1 MKRMAYLLI
10 SATVLAGCGG
20 DEAKTGDKS
29 LLNFQEQANQ
39 RLGETTTTTAAPTT
53 TTSVTGPGGK
63 PYSQGGTAG
72 ATPTTARPTAT
83 TAPPTTTTTSP
94 QATLE
99 ILIRSDNAETKFE
112 PENAA
117 VYVGSIVR
125 WVNKDTVARSVEAD
139 GGQFRSPPIPPGG
152 KFEYRA
158 IKEGTFNYHD
168 GTRPYAVA
176 ILQVLPK

>member
-1 MKRMAYLLI
+1 MAYLVI
-10 SATVLAGCGG
+10 VAVALAGCGG
-20 DEAKTGDKS
+20 DKAEVGDKS
-29 LLNFQEQANQ
+29 LLNFEEQANQ
-39 RLGETTTTTAAPTT
+39 RLGVTTTTAAPTT
-53 TTSVTGPGGK
+53 TTAATGPGGK
-63 PYSQGGTAG
+63 PYAQGGTAG
-72 ATPTTARPTAT
+72 TTPTTAKATAT
-83 TAPPTTTTTSP
+83 TAPPTTATTVP

-99 ILIRSDNAETKFE
+99 IAIRSDNADTKFD

-117 VYVGSIVR
+117 VYTGSIVR

-139 GGQFRSPPIPPGG
+139 GGQFRSPMIPPGG

-158 IKEGTFNYHD
+158 TKEGTFNYHD